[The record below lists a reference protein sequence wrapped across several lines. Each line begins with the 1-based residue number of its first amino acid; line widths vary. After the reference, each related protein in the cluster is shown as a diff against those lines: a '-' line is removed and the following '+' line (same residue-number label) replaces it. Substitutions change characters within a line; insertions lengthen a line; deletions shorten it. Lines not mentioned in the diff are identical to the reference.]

1 MPFYY
6 QYIASSLPFSNPG
19 LFTED
24 PMVGA
29 LRTQSTA
36 CEALGS
42 YMYRD
47 LFTALADDYEDGGR
61 TYAILAGRSDRPV
74 HDAIPLRLAGAIHKV
89 VLDGLEPR
97 LARHYPSMGGSPG
110 EDFTADFIGYMKD
123 HIDDIE
129 MGLGRQVQTNE
140 VGRSV
145 VHLVLS
151 HWLTTLD
158 ITEFDFLEVGASAG
172 LNLNFDKFYACFG
185 QLRMGSQQSPLRFMG
200 DWFGNAPDVPRIGA
214 TVRRRR
220 GTDISPIDLRN
231 NDQATRLLSFIWP
244 DQKARFERTQF
255 AIDIAR
261 EHPPIVDNAS
271 ADTWIGQQFQ
281 REQDCATVVFHSIVW
296 QYLGKDVQQQFKD
309 SMMQFGESATKKAPL
324 IWARMEPSGPV
335 ADVRVTVWNGKKKPS
350 EFRLAEVGY
359 HGQNF
364 TWL

>member
-1 MPFYY
+1 
-6 QYIASSLPFSNPG
+6 
-19 LFTED
+19 
-24 PMVGA
+24 MVGA

-36 CEALGS
+36 CTALGS
-42 YMYRD
+42 HMYGD
-47 LFTALADDYEDGGR
+47 LFTALAEDYEDGGR

-74 HDAIPLRLAGAIHKV
+74 HDAIPLRLAGALHRV
-89 VLDGLEPR
+89 VLEGLEPR

-123 HIDDIE
+123 HIDSIE
-129 MGLGRQVQTNE
+129 MGLGQQVQTNE

-158 ITEFDFLEVGASAG
+158 VTEFDFLEVGASAG

-200 DWFGNAPDVPRIGA
+200 DWFANAPDVPRIGA

-220 GTDISPIDLRN
+220 GTDISPIDIRN
-231 NDQATRLLSFIWP
+231 SDEATRLLSFIWP

-271 ADTWIGQQFQ
+271 ADTWIVQQLQ
-281 REQDCATVVFHSIVW
+281 RDQDCATVVFHSIVW

>member
-89 VLDGLEPR
+89 VLEGLEPR

-220 GTDISPIDLRN
+220 GTDISPIDVRN
-231 NDQATRLLSFIWP
+231 HEDATRLLSFIWP
-244 DQKARFERTQF
+244 DQKRDSNEHNLLSTLHRRTLRQWITLRRTHGF
-255 AIDIAR
+255 RNSSNGNAIVRLLYFIRSCGNTSAKKCS
-261 EHPPIVDNAS
+261 NAS
-271 ADTWIGQQFQ
+271 
-281 REQDCATVVFHSIVW
+281 
-296 QYLGKDVQQQFKD
+296 
-309 SMMQFGESATKKAPL
+309 KKACLSSVNPQRRKRHSFGR
-324 IWARMEPSGPV
+324 A
-335 ADVRVTVWNGKKKPS
+335 WNLRGQLPMCASRYGREKRN
-350 EFRLAEVGY
+350 RLS
-359 HGQNF
+359 
-364 TWL
+364 TD